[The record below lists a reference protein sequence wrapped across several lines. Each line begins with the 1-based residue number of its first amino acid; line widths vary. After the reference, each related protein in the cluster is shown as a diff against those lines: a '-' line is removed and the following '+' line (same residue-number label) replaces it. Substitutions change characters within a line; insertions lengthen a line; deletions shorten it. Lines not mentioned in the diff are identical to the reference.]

1 MAEITLQ
8 GNPMHTFGEL
18 PKKGTKT
25 PRFKLTTRE
34 LKDVDLKDFQG
45 RKILNIFP
53 SLDTPTCANSV
64 RRFNQRATDVE
75 GVNMLMISAD
85 LPFAHKRF
93 CEAGGIDNVTTLST
107 MRDDS
112 FARDYGVLITDG
124 PLAGLTARAVVVL
137 DENDEVLHTELV
149 SEVANEPDYE
159 AAIKAV
165 RN

>member
-8 GNPMHTFGEL
+8 GNAMHTFGEL
-18 PKKGTKT
+18 PKEGTKA
-25 PRFKLTTRE
+25 PRFKLTTQD
-34 LKDVDLKDFQG
+34 LKDVDLKDFEG

-53 SLDTPTCANSV
+53 SLDTPTCASSV
-64 RRFNQRATDVE
+64 RQFNQRANEVA

-93 CEAGGIDNVTTLST
+93 CEAEGIDSVTTLST

-124 PLAGLTARAVVVL
+124 PLAGITARAVVVL
-137 DENDEVLHTELV
+137 DEEDQVLHTELV

-159 AAIKAV
+159 AALKAV
-165 RN
+165 QS